1 MNTEAAPAC
10 PFPYQGPQDLQ
21 ETIVSALKQVV
32 DPEVALS
39 VVDLGL
45 IYGVEVDDEAARV
58 TMTMTSAAC
67 PVTEVIM
74 DDVEF
79 ELERVLPAGCLV
91 EVVLVWD
98 PAWTPEMMSES
109 AKRFMG

>member
-1 MNTEAAPAC
+1 MNIEAAPAC
-10 PFPYQGPQDLQ
+10 PFPYQGLPDLQ
-21 ETIVSALKQVV
+21 ESIVSALKQVV
-32 DPEVALS
+32 DPEVVLS

-45 IYGVEVDDEAARV
+45 IYGVEIDDEAARV

-67 PVTEVIM
+67 PVTDVIM

-79 ELERVLPAGCLV
+79 ELGRVLPTGCMV
-91 EVVLVWD
+91 EVNLVWD

-109 AKRFMG
+109 ARRFMG

>member
-1 MNTEAAPAC
+1 MNIEAAPAC
-10 PFPYQGPQDLQ
+10 PFPYKGPPELQ
-21 ETIVSALKQVV
+21 KAIVSALKQVV

-45 IYGVEVDDEAARV
+45 IYSVEIGEETARV

-67 PVTEVIM
+67 PVTDVIR
-74 DDVEF
+74 DDVEVD
-79 ELERVLPAGCLV
+79 LERVLPAGFRIEV
-91 EVVLVWD
+91 ELVWE

-109 AKRFMG
+109 ARRFMG

>member
-10 PFPYQGPQDLQ
+10 PFPYSGPLDLQ
-21 ETIVSALKQVV
+21 QAIVSALKQVV

-45 IYGVEVDDEAARV
+45 ICGVEVEDEAARV

-91 EVVLVWD
+91 EVNLVWD

-109 AKRFMG
+109 ARRFMG